1 MIVTQKSAGEIY
13 TLADTNKPALIGL
26 AVIALGV
33 LLWAIFVAMDARF
46 DKEAGTSD
54 KVRTAEEDKFRI
66 SDIWKVLSN
75 PRFLM
80 IAILC
85 VTFYCCVIRFK
96 KFGVSILLPLFGV
109 DLDIA
114 TVLLAMIPFFTILF
128 TPLFGALVDK
138 VGKATTWMIVGS
150 ALVLVSHLIITFAP
164 QGVPFY
170 AYIAIA
176 LLGIGY
182 SLVPSA
188 MWPSVPKI
196 IPEKNLGTAYSLIY
210 WVQNLGMWAV
220 PIYIGHIFT
229 KEITQA
235 GNHVQE
241 VTAAIHAEYI
251 FILLGIIAIAV
262 ALMLFFSSRKHPELK
277 LDEAVQK

>member
-1 MIVTQKSAGEIY
+1 
-13 TLADTNKPALIGL
+13 
-26 AVIALGV
+26 
-33 LLWAIFVAMDARF
+33 
-46 DKEAGTSD
+46 
-54 KVRTAEEDKFRI
+54 
-66 SDIWKVLSN
+66 
-75 PRFLM
+75 
-80 IAILC
+80 
-85 VTFYCCVIRFK
+85 
-96 KFGVSILLPLFGV
+96 
-109 DLDIA
+109 
-114 TVLLAMIPFFTILF
+114 
-128 TPLFGALVDK
+128 
-138 VGKATTWMIVGS
+138 
-150 ALVLVSHLIITFAP
+150 
-164 QGVPFY
+164 
-170 AYIAIA
+170 
-176 LLGIGY
+176 
-182 SLVPSA
+182 

>member
-1 MIVTQKSAGEIY
+1 
-13 TLADTNKPALIGL
+13 
-26 AVIALGV
+26 
-33 LLWAIFVAMDARF
+33 MDARF
-46 DKEAGTSD
+46 DRQTGETD
-54 KVRTAEEDKFRI
+54 KVETAEEDKFKI

-80 IAILC
+80 IAVLC

-109 DLDIA
+109 NLDIA

-150 ALVLVSHLIITFAP
+150 GMVLLSHLIITFAP
-164 QGVPFY
+164 QGVPGY
-170 AYIAIA
+170 AYVAIA

-220 PIYIGHIFT
+220 PIYVGRIFT
-229 KEITQA
+229 RTITQA

-241 VTAAIHAEYI
+241 VQAAIYAEYI
-251 FILLGIIAIAV
+251 FILLGVVAVAV
-262 ALMLFFSSRKHPELK
+262 ALMLYFSSKRNPLLK
-277 LDEAVQK
+277 LDEPAQK